1 MPGNRWWVLLDG
13 KVCYFYVLYKPSLF
27 QQEQTTFSTVTFYQ
41 VSKGLL
47 GKHVS
52 FWNWFGTPWAQYAH
66 PSSGVCHLCA
76 PK

>member
-1 MPGNRWWVLLDG
+1 MSDENINHGQ
-13 KVCYFYVLYKPSLF
+13 VCYFYVLHKPSLF

-52 FWNWFGTPWAQYAH
+52 FCNWFGTP
-66 PSSGVCHLCA
+66 
-76 PK
+76 